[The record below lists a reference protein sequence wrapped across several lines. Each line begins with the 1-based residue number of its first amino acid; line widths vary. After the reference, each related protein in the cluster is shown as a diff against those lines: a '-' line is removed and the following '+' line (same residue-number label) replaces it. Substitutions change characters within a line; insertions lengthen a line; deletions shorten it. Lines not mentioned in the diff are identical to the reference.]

1 MLRVTIYHGNAQY
14 AKVIKDLIYKETV
27 YGSSVV
33 FTYYNKERILQDFS
47 KDKSVDVLIA
57 DVKLAM
63 QDEQGIL
70 KLFQK
75 RLPDC
80 ILVLV
85 SKDGLIDAELLK
97 LNPFRCLYERDI
109 SVKNIM
115 AIRDVVAY
123 AELMKNKIY
132 IWGWNGK
139 VSYKISPSDI
149 MYVSIAKHGSI
160 IHLNPKTEHGRIAL
174 EMRNSA
180 KLSELFDT
188 VGRCGFAYAHNSYFI
203 NLEYVENYSGTQ
215 VEMEDGSI
223 LSISR
228 SKGKNFEDAFRDYWS
243 SCMA

>member
-1 MLRVTIYHGNAQY
+1 MLRVAIYHENAQY
-14 AKVIKDLIYKETV
+14 VKVIKDLIYKETLC
-27 YGSSVV
+27 GSSAV
-33 FTYYNKERILQDFS
+33 FTYCNKERILRDFF
-47 KDKSVDVLIA
+47 KDKSVDVLIVDA
-57 DVKLAM
+57 KLAM
-63 QDEQGIL
+63 QDEQEIL

-75 RLPDC
+75 RLPAC

-97 LNPFRCLYERDI
+97 LKPFRCLYERDI
-109 SVKNIM
+109 SVKNIT
-115 AIRDVVAY
+115 AIRDVIAY
-123 AELMKNKIY
+123 AGLMKNRTF
-132 IWGWNGK
+132 IWGCHEK

-149 MYVSIAKHGSI
+149 MYISIAKHGSV
-160 IHLNPKTEHGRIAL
+160 IHLNPKTDHGKVAT
-174 EMRNSA
+174 EMRNGA

-215 VEMEDGSI
+215 VEMEDGSV

-243 SCMA
+243 SRMA

>member
-1 MLRVTIYHGNAQY
+1 MLRVAIYHENAQY
-14 AKVIKDLIYKETV
+14 AKVIKELFYKETLF
-27 YGSSVV
+27 GSTVV
-33 FTYYNKERILQDFS
+33 FTYYNKERILRDFS
-47 KDKSVDVLIA
+47 KDKSVDVLIV
-57 DVKLAM
+57 DTKLAM
-63 QDEQGIL
+63 QDEQEIL

-75 RLPDC
+75 RLSDC
-80 ILVLV
+80 ILVLA

-97 LNPFRCLYERDI
+97 LKPFRCLYERDI
-109 SVKNIM
+109 SLKNII

-123 AELMKNKIY
+123 AELMKNKIF

-149 MYVSIAKHGSI
+149 MYVSIAKHGSV
-160 IHLNPKTEHGRIAL
+160 IHLNPKMDHGKIAT

-215 VEMEDGSI
+215 VEMEDGSV
-223 LSISR
+223 LSVSR
-228 SKGKNFEDAFRDYWS
+228 SKGKIFEDAFRDYWR

>member
-1 MLRVTIYHGNAQY
+1 MLRVAIYHENAQY
-14 AKVIKDLIYKETV
+14 AKVIKDLIYKETL
-27 YGSSVV
+27 YGKAIV
-33 FTYYNKERILQDFS
+33 FTYYDGERILHDFS
-47 KDKSVDVLIA
+47 KDKSVDVLIV
-57 DVKLAM
+57 DSKLAM
-63 QDEQGIL
+63 QDEQELIN
-70 KLFQK
+70 LFQK
-75 RLPDC
+75 RLPAC

-85 SKDGLIDAELLK
+85 SKDGMIDAELLK

-123 AELMKNKIY
+123 AGLMKNRTY
-132 IWGWNGK
+132 IWGYHEK
-139 VSYKISPSDI
+139 VSYKIFPSDI
-149 MYVSIAKHGSI
+149 MYVSIAKHGSV
-160 IHLNPKTEHGRIAL
+160 IHLNPKTDHGKIAT

-223 LSISR
+223 LSVSR
-228 SKGKNFEDAFRDYWS
+228 SKGKIFEDAFRDYWN